1 MKQIRYLLISAA
13 VMAFAACSSDVEEQ
27 GPRDF
32 SGTKVVPEITIV
44 DQGEA
49 QFTKAYDGTGSTY
62 FKSGDHVGFLLLD
75 KNTRN
80 LYSDTK
86 EIGVLRYTFDGKYW
100 GTYDSYS
107 RDCRLIPSL

>member
-49 QFTKAYDGTGSTY
+49 QFTKAYDGTGQLTSRVVTTWDS
-62 FKSGDHVGFLLLD
+62 FCWTRIHVTCTATLRRLVCCAILLMV
-75 KNTRN
+75 NT
-80 LYSDTK
+80 
-86 EIGVLRYTFDGKYW
+86 GVPMI
-100 GTYDSYS
+100 
-107 RDCRLIPSL
+107 LIV